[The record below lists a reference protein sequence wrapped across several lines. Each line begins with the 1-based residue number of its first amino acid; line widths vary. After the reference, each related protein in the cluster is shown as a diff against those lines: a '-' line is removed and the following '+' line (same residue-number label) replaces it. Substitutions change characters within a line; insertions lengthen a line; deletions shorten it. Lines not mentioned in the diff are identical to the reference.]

1 MKTAELEKQ
10 LTKIFNRYNISLN
23 PTTYD
28 LKSRVLLTQ
37 DLWLKHSNDM
47 NKDLIVEIIGKIG
60 DKLNVKMGFK
70 DYDTRGVRTFD
81 NCFVYPDSINDFNI
95 SILNND
101 NIYIDY
107 NRVIVDMVSNHLTV
121 VCSPKKKF
129 DETVL
134 KWALNNMHYYLIPL
148 ILMKSNKSLID
159 IIQGLNLVFKSDK
172 VNDIRNL
179 ETLRDSLK
187 EVLDNKGTGL
197 GVSLK
202 YLYKGNV
209 KVPRLISMDSSD
221 KGNWNF
227 QSKDTTCQS
236 MYRVSL
242 ITAIEIISNI
252 HQCETLTDSEKDEII
267 SYLLETEETDTYK
280 EMFISKFLYDYEKH
294 EFLDSVKEII
304 KCEDLNKRWELLN
317 NYYRSITYSEA
328 DLVRA
333 HTAGLDYFPRGIS
346 TLISTALEYSYR
358 KYLYGYALTLIEF
371 CKKNDI
377 DLSSVDTS
385 ETDSS
390 MSELTNMMAD
400 LGDADDSKDSLGSLS
415 RTSYKESPKED
426 LDEPVRKPS
435 KVDKIRQNNE
445 ILDKA
450 LEFKE
455 SKYDFKVTYKKTK
468 VSSISAETKASYDK
482 IVKATKLLNT
492 NLIRSIKKIKTYN
505 TGGKHSG
512 LSKGKLDNKR
522 LYLYKQT
529 NDIFYNNTY
538 KIKEADLAFAICLD
552 ASGSMAGDGIENGKI
567 TMIVLHETLKALG
580 INHCITTHTS
590 YGDYNVVIEKFQ
602 PFKEDRNYTIDKCYD
617 LINIKEYC
625 GNCDSGA
632 LYYMEKELSRV
643 QNKDKICIM
652 FSDGQPTECSGT
664 DLKEQVRHME
674 KNGIRVI
681 GIGINYESIKEYYPH
696 YANGKNLKQMLN
708 IVSDILREYVL
719 EKAE

>member
-10 LTKIFNRYNISLN
+10 LTKLFNRYNISLN

-37 DLWLKHSNDM
+37 DLWHNHAKRM
-47 NKDLIVEIIGKIG
+47 NKDLIDDITDKIG
-60 DKLNVKMGFK
+60 DSLNVIVTYK
-70 DYDTRGVRTFD
+70 DYSTKGVRMFD
-81 NCFVYPDSINDFNI
+81 NSFVEPNNINDFNV
-95 SILNND
+95 SILNSD
-101 NIYIDY
+101 NVYIDF
-107 NRVIVDMVSNHLTV
+107 NRIIVDMVNNHLAV
-121 VCSPKKKF
+121 VSSPKKKF
-129 DETVL
+129 DESVL
-134 KWALNNMHYYLIPL
+134 KWALRNMHYYLIPL

-159 IIQGLNLVFKSDK
+159 IIQGVSLVFKSDK
-172 VNDIRNL
+172 VNDIRNQ
-179 ETLRDSLK
+179 ETLKADLK

-197 GVSLK
+197 EVSLS
-202 YLYKGNV
+202 YLHKCSV
-209 KVPRLISMDSSD
+209 KVPRLISMDKSD
-221 KGNWNF
+221 EANWNF

-236 MYRVSL
+236 MYRMSL

-252 HQCETLTDSEKDEII
+252 YQCESLTESEKDEII
-267 SYLLETEETDTYK
+267 SYLLEIEEADVYK
-280 EMFISKFLYDYEKH
+280 EMFVNKCLYDYEKR
-294 EFLDSVKEII
+294 EFVEPVKKII
-304 KCEDLNKRWELLN
+304 KCEDLNKRWEALN
-317 NYYRSITYSEA
+317 NYYHSISYNEA
-328 DLVRA
+328 DLVRF
-333 HTAGLDYFPRGIS
+333 HTVGLDYFPRGIA
-346 TLISTALEYSYR
+346 TLISTALEYSYK
-358 KYLYGYALTLIEF
+358 KYLYGYTLTLIEF
-371 CKKNDI
+371 CKKNAI

-385 ETDSS
+385 EADVS
-390 MSELTNMMAD
+390 MSGLANMMTSLD
-400 LGDADDSKDSLGSLS
+400 NIDDTRDSLGSLS
-415 RTSYKESPKED
+415 KESYKEPPKED
-426 LDEPVRKPS
+426 LDKPVRKSS
-435 KVDKIRQNNE
+435 KVDQIRQSNE

-450 LEFKE
+450 LDFEE
-455 SKYDFKVTYKKTK
+455 AKYNFRVTYRKTK
-468 VSSISAETKASYDK
+468 VSSVSIETKNNYDK
-482 IVKATKLLNT
+482 MVKATKLLNT
-492 NLIRSIKKIKTYN
+492 SLIRSIKKIKTYN

-538 KIKEADLAFAICLD
+538 KVKESDLAFAICLD

-567 TMIVLHETLKALG
+567 TMVVLHETLKALG
-580 INHCITTHTS
+580 INHCIATHTS
-590 YGDYNVVIEKFQ
+590 YRSHNVVIEKFQ

-617 LINIKEYC
+617 LINIRAYS

-664 DLKEQVRHME
+664 ELKEQVRHME

-708 IVSDILREYVL
+708 IVADILKEYVL